1 MQQVSVVVTKALN
14 FLQDGKVE
22 EYVKSDEIPE
32 KNDFPVKVV
41 VRKSFNQMVLESG
54 KNGGFALCNGLQI
67 VCQLGIS

>member
-1 MQQVSVVVTKALN
+1 MQEVSVVTKALN

-54 KNGGFALCNGLQI
+54 KNGGFCTFQRCTDCMPI
-67 VCQLGIS
+67 RHF

>member
-1 MQQVSVVVTKALN
+1 MQEVSVVTKALN

-54 KNGGFALCNGLQI
+54 KNGEFALCNGFQI

>member
-1 MQQVSVVVTKALN
+1 MQEVSVVTKVLN

-54 KNGGFALCNGLQI
+54 KNGGFALCNIQI